1 MVSDYIKLTK
11 PSVMSLVVFTGGTA
25 LLVEGSL
32 LSRPF
37 EFALVLIAL
46 WLTGGSANAL
56 NQYLERDI
64 DARMS
69 RTSGRRPLPQGRIQ
83 PGAALLFAITIGVI
97 GVAMFAYFFNWLAAG
112 LSLAT
117 LLFYSFVYTL
127 YLKPNTPQNIVIG
140 GIAGA
145 MAPVGAWAAAAGH
158 MALTPWLL
166 FLIVFLWT
174 PPHFWALALFCKDD
188 YVKAK
193 LPMMPVIKGDLSTLN
208 QILVYSIILVI
219 TSFSFAFIGA
229 GWIYLVSALVLGVL
243 LIKKS
248 LAARAA
254 QTDKEYRG
262 LFGYSI
268 IYLFLLFIF
277 YLVDFFVLGAMA

>member
-1 MVSDYIKLTK
+1 
-11 PSVMSLVVFTGGTA
+11 MSLVVFTGGTA

-32 LSRPF
+32 LSKPL

-56 NQYLERDI
+56 NQYFERDI

-83 PGAALLFAITIGVI
+83 PRAALLFAITIGVI
-97 GVAMFAYFFNWLAAG
+97 GVAMFSYFFNWLSAG

-127 YLKPNTPQNIVIG
+127 YLKPNTVQNIVLG

-145 MAPVGAWAAAAGH
+145 MAPVGAWAAASGH

-174 PPHFWALALFCKDD
+174 PPHFWALALFCRDD

-193 LPMMPVIKGDLSTLN
+193 LPMMPVIKGVQSTLN

-219 TSFSFAFIGA
+219 SSFSFAFIGA
-229 GWIYLVSALVLGVL
+229 GWIYLVSALVLGIL
-243 LIKKS
+243 FIKKS
-248 LAARAA
+248 LAARKE

-268 IYLFLLFIF
+268 IYLFLLFVF
-277 YLVDFFVLGAMA
+277 YLVDFFVLGELA